1 MKPCSHFTPITLIV
15 AGLLLASTSAWSLDL
30 ARGQRLF
37 NLHCAACH
45 GVNGLPV
52 VPNAPSFAMRERLD
66 QPDMMLMQ
74 SVKMGKNTMPPFFGV
89 LKDAEIIDILQY
101 VRTIR

>member
-1 MKPCSHFTPITLIV
+1 MRLRIALGVTL
-15 AGLLLASTSAWSLDL
+15 AAAAASGAAADL

-45 GVNGLPV
+45 GVNGIAV
-52 VPNAPSFAMRERLD
+52 VPNAPNFARRERLE
-66 QPDMMLMQ
+66 QPDVLLLQ
-74 SVKMGKNTMPPFFGV
+74 SVRTGKNTMPPFFGL
-89 LKDAEIIDILQY
+89 LKDPEIIDILQY